1 MFGDNFFKRVENK
14 TNVNKETILTLAQKL
29 QNANMK
35 DENTIRDVIKEIS
48 NLTGKEVSKEKEET
62 IINAI
67 IKDNVPTNIDKLF

>member
-48 NLTGKEVSKEKEET
+48 NLTGKEVSKEKEEK